1 MSAPDINQRMAAMDG
16 ELGDEVQFE
25 SLIERGRELIKQ
37 AFDLVQLMSG
47 DDVTIT
53 PGDTQLIHTSN
64 QR

>member
-16 ELGDEVQFE
+16 ELGDEAQFE
-25 SLIERGRELIKQ
+25 SLIDRGRELIKQ